1 MQPFT
6 DSGDPLDADF
16 AVESYGDELSMTFE
30 SASGRGKGRPVGRN
44 LDYRAALSVL
54 LDRLAKRSAVIT
66 SATVESAETVDL
78 AFSERS
84 LTDGPIKLGPDTDV
98 KALRLRLTG
107 AQGPIGQKPGKRTD
121 GNTTRRMR
129 LVLEVPGYGPSD
141 SGQLQRELAAQVI
154 TVPGLM
160 RSLESL
166 KVYRAGRKPALHK
179 PLALLWALGRLSA
192 GEGRLFDW
200 PDFHKEVGDLLRDF
214 GATATPQYPFWHLG
228 SDSTLWERHNM
239 VGPPTAADADARA
252 GFTED
257 TGALLA
263 NPVVRAEAIHVLRT
277 VHLSEIADH
286 AELLERVGLAG
297 EAEQAVIDMRTALD
311 SVSVVT
317 LPSLPPDTL
326 DKMTAAVRRVE
337 QAELRKLVVGDA
349 DTAEC
354 ALCGHTFPLRYL
366 VAAHIKP
373 RSQCTDEERRD
384 LPNVAMAACSF
395 GCDMLFELGYIMVD
409 EDGWIRTAEA
419 VPSGRFADHVNLV
432 GTRRCLA
439 HRSETEPYFAWHR
452 TNRFV
457 NAAVS

>member
-1 MQPFT
+1 MIEKGRSVQPFT
-6 DSGDPLDADF
+6 DSGVPLVAEF
-16 AVESYGDELSMTFE
+16 AVEPYGEELSVVLK
-30 SASGRGKGRPVGRN
+30 SGGGKVPGRARSRN
-44 LDYRAALSVL
+44 ADYLPALCL
-54 LDRLAKRSAVIT
+54 LLNRLAERGAVIT
-66 SATVESAETVDL
+66 TAFVDSAPARTKPMSTRLLIDAPVQ
-78 AFSERS
+78 
-84 LTDGPIKLGPDTDV
+84 LGPKTDLD
-98 KALRLRLTG
+98 ALRGTLTRN
-107 AQGPIGQKPGKRTD
+107 QRRVGKTD
-121 GNTTRRMR
+121 DSNQRKLIR
-129 LVLEVPGYGPSD
+129 LVVAVPGYEAADWSR
-141 SGQLQRELAAQVI
+141 LEAELAGRGL
-154 TVPGLM
+154 TVPTLM
-160 RSLESL
+160 DELTSLE
-166 KVYRAGRKPALHK
+166 VDRIG
-179 PLALLWALGRLSA
+179 LLWAIGRLAA
-192 GEGRLFDW
+192 GDGPLFD
-200 PDFHKEVGDLLRDF
+200 LRDF
-214 GATATPQYPFWHLG
+214 RREVEELLRQFGSTSEHADWRLE
-228 SDSTLWERHNM
+228 SDSEIWQTRGSE
-239 VGPPTAADADARA
+239 PDAQV
-252 GFTED
+252 GFTAPAA
-257 TGALLA
+257 ALLA
-263 NPVVRAEAIHVLRT
+263 NPVVRAEAIYVLRT
-277 VHLSEIADH
+277 ERLSEIADQG
-286 AELLERVGLAG
+286 ALLERVGLAG
-297 EAEQAVIDMRTALD
+297 VAEQAMTEIRTAFD

-452 TNRFV
+452 ANRFV